1 MAAFSRLYERVQS
14 QMEGCYYFFSVKC
27 QMDFAVYFR
36 KPLDISVRKEG
47 MQIRGLQ
54 LNLNYG
60 SDYARP

>member
-1 MAAFSRLYERVQS
+1 
-14 QMEGCYYFFSVKC
+14 MEGCYYFFSVKC